1 MKPKKTSVRS
11 FVVMLLAAVALGVP
25 ATAPAQ
31 PTATAARMCT
41 GSYTTARIGGAIK
54 CLRSGEFCARRYASQ
69 YRRYGF
75 ICESSGRLEES

>member
-1 MKPKKTSVRS
+1 MKPKKASMRS
-11 FVVMLLAAVALGVP
+11 FIVTLLAALALGAP

-31 PTATAARMCT
+31 PTATAAKTCS
-41 GSYTTARIGGAIK
+41 GSYTTARIGGATK

-75 ICESSGRLEES
+75 ICESSGRLEDS